1 MTNQDMEQIR
11 ELLIGEFSKEIKDRL
26 DRIEAHIDEIEEDNL
41 QIIKNLSKSL
51 TGKINQVHKM
61 SQNNH
66 QNLEDL
72 LNKKFK
78 EQKELT
84 DDEFNEIKN
93 ELDIQKEFTM
103 KSLNMLKRNITSNI
117 KLLKEDMIT
126 RSVSKESL
134 SSIFL
139 DYSLRLKESSV
150 ADELMNEI
158 SDER

>member
-11 ELLIGEFSKEIKDRL
+11 ELLIGEFSKETRDRL
-26 DRIEAHIDEIEEDNL
+26 DRLEAHIEDIQDDNL
-41 QIIKNLSKSL
+41 QNIRNLSKSL

-61 SQNNH
+61 SQNSH

-72 LNKKFK
+72 LNKKLR

-84 DDEFNEIKN
+84 DDECKEIKN
-93 ELDIQKEFTM
+93 ELDIQKDFTM
-103 KSLNMLKRNITSNI
+103 KSLNILKKSITSNI
-117 KLLKEDMIT
+117 KFLKEDMIT

-139 DYSLRLKESSV
+139 DYSLRLKESSI
-150 ADELMNEI
+150 ADELINEI
-158 SDER
+158 ADGR